1 MENSR
6 KGRNLRSVALFLAML
21 IITPLLFF
29 GCSCAKTAANN
40 TIYHDSA
47 HTSVRRDSVN
57 HRQSHWQEIRQH
69 DSVFRQDS
77 VLVYI
82 KGDTVIKERWH
93 NLTTTRWKTTTKTD
107 TLVFDIYK
115 FVTDTVKVKYYVNR
129 YVNRYKTKE
138 VEKPASTWHNIR
150 LFIGDCVLVFL
161 AIFAVCWIN
170 ERIKKRVQ

>member
-6 KGRNLRSVALFLAML
+6 IWQNLRSVAFFFVIL
-21 IITPLLFF
+21 IITPLLILS
-29 GCSCAKTAANN
+29 CSCAKTAQNN
-40 TIYHDSA
+40 TVYRDSA

-57 HRQSHWQEIRQH
+57 QRQIHWHDTRQH
-69 DSVFRQDS
+69 DSVFKKDS

-107 TLVFDIYK
+107 TIVGDTYV
-115 FVTDTVKVKYYVNR
+115 FVTDTVKVKQ

-138 VEKPASTWHNIR
+138 VEKPAGTLHKIR
-150 LFIGDCVLVFL
+150 LFSGDCVILLLFL
-161 AIFAVCWIN
+161 LLANWIK

>member
-1 MENSR
+1 M
-6 KGRNLRSVALFLAML
+6 ALFFAML
-21 IITPLLFF
+21 IITPLFIF
-29 GCSCAKTAANN
+29 GCSCAKTAQNN

-47 HTSVRRDSVN
+47 YTSVRRDSVN
-57 HRQSHWQEIRQH
+57 QRQIHWQDTKQH

-82 KGDTVIKERWH
+82 KGDTIIKERWH

-107 TLVFDIYK
+107 TIVGDIYTY
-115 FVTDTVKVKYYVNR
+115 VTDTVKVRY

-138 VEKPASTWHNIR
+138 VEKPVSTWQKVRI
-150 LFIGDCVLVFL
+150 FIGDCVLLFL
-161 AIFAVCWIN
+161 ALIAFKWIK

>member
-6 KGRNLRSVALFLAML
+6 KGQNLRSVALFLAML
-21 IITPLLFF
+21 IITPLLIL
-29 GCSCAKTAANN
+29 GCSCAKTAQNN
-40 TIYHDSA
+40 TVYHDSA

-57 HRQSHWQEIRQH
+57 QRQIHCQYTQQH

-107 TLVFDIYK
+107 TIVCDIYK
-115 FVTDTVKVKYYVNR
+115 FVTDTVKVKYF
-129 YVNRYKTKE
+129 VNRYKTKE
-138 VEKPASTWHNIR
+138 VEKPASTWHKIR
-150 LFIGDCVLVFL
+150 LFAGDCVLLFL
-161 AIFAVCWIN
+161 ALIAVDWIK
-170 ERIKKRVQ
+170 ERMKKRVQ

>member
-40 TIYHDSA
+40 TVYRDSA
-47 HTSVRRDSVN
+47 HTSVRRDSVKQ
-57 HRQSHWQEIRQH
+57 RQIHWQDTRQH
-69 DSVFRQDS
+69 DSIFKQDS

-93 NLTTTRWKTTTKTD
+93 NLTTTRWKTSTKTD
-107 TLVFDIYK
+107 TIVGDIYT

-129 YVNRYKTKE
+129 YKTKE
-138 VEKPASTWHNIR
+138 VEKPVNTWHKIR
-150 LFIGDCVLVFL
+150 LLIGDCVLLFL
-161 AIFAVCWIN
+161 PIFAVCWIN
-170 ERIKKRVQ
+170 KRIKKRVQ

>member
-6 KGRNLRSVALFLAML
+6 KGRNLRSVALFLAVL
-21 IITPLLFF
+21 IITPLLIL
-29 GCSCAKTAANN
+29 GCSCAKTATNN
-40 TIYHDSA
+40 TVYHDSA

-57 HRQSHWQEIRQH
+57 QRQIHWQDTRQH
-69 DSVFRQDS
+69 DSVFKQDS

-107 TLVFDIYK
+107 TIVGDTYV
-115 FVTDTVKVKYYVNR
+115 FVTDTVKVKHYL
-129 YVNRYKTKE
+129 NRYKTKE
-138 VEKPASTWHNIR
+138 VEKPTRLEKVR
-150 LFIGDCVLVFL
+150 LFIGDCVILFL
-161 AIFAVCWIN
+161 FLLAVNWIK

>member
-6 KGRNLRSVALFLAML
+6 KGRNLRSVAFFFAML
-21 IITPLLFF
+21 IITQLLFL
-29 GCSCAKTAANN
+29 GCSCAKTAQNN
-40 TIYHDSA
+40 TVY
-47 HTSVRRDSVN
+47 HTSARRDSVN
-57 HRQSHWQEIRQH
+57 QRQIHWKDTQQH

-93 NLTTTRWKTTTKTD
+93 NLTTTRWKTSTKTD
-107 TLVFDIYK
+107 TIVGDIYK
-115 FVTDTVKVKYYVNR
+115 FVTDTVKVKC

-138 VEKPASTWHNIR
+138 VEKPASTWHKIR
-150 LFIGDCVLVFL
+150 LFIGDCVILFL
-161 AIFAVCWIN
+161 FLLSVNWIK

>member
-6 KGRNLRSVALFLAML
+6 KGRNLRSAALFLAVL
-21 IITPLLFF
+21 IITPLLIL

-40 TIYHDSA
+40 TVYHDSA

-57 HRQSHWQEIRQH
+57 HRQSHWQEIQQH
-69 DSVFRQDS
+69 DSVFKQDS

-107 TLVFDIYK
+107 TIVGDIYT
-115 FVTDTVKVKYYVNR
+115 FVTDTVKVKY

-138 VEKPASTWHNIR
+138 VEKPASTWHKIK
-150 LFIGDCVLVFL
+150 LFTGDCVLLFL
-161 AIFAVCWIN
+161 ALVAVNWIGK
-170 ERIKKRVQ
+170 RIKKRVQ

>member
-1 MENSR
+1 MENPR

-21 IITPLLFF
+21 IITPLLIF
-29 GCSCAKTAANN
+29 GCSCAKTAQNN
-40 TIYHDSA
+40 TVYHDSA

-57 HRQSHWQEIRQH
+57 QRQIHLQDTRQH
-69 DSVFRQDS
+69 DSVIKQDS

-107 TLVFDIYK
+107 TIVGDIYT
-115 FVTDTVKVKYYVNR
+115 FVTDTVKY

-138 VEKPASTWHNIR
+138 VEKPVSTWQKVR
-150 LFIGDCVLVFL
+150 LFIGDCVILFL
-161 AIFAVCWIN
+161 FLLAVNWIK
-170 ERIKKRVQ
+170 EFIKKRVQ

>member
-6 KGRNLRSVALFLAML
+6 KGRNLRSVALFFAVL
-21 IITPLLFF
+21 IITPLLIL
-29 GCSCAKTAANN
+29 GCSCAKSAANN
-40 TIYHDSA
+40 TIYRDSA
-47 HTSVRRDSVN
+47 HTSTRHDSVN
-57 HRQSHWQEIRQH
+57 QRQIHWQDTRQH

-93 NLTTTRWKTTTKTD
+93 NLTTTRWKTSTKTD
-107 TLVFDIYK
+107 TIVGDIYT
-115 FVTDTVKVKYYVNR
+115 FVTDTVKVKY

-138 VEKPASTWHNIR
+138 VEKPASTWHKIR
-150 LFIGDCVLVFL
+150 LFFGDCVLLFL
-161 AIFAVCWIN
+161 AILAVCWIK

>member
-1 MENSR
+1 MEKSR
-6 KGRNLRSVALFLAML
+6 KWRNLRSVALFLVML
-21 IITPLLFF
+21 IITTLLIL

-40 TIYHDSA
+40 TVYRDSA
-47 HTSVRRDSVN
+47 HTSARRDSVN
-57 HRQSHWQEIRQH
+57 QRQIHWQDTQQH
-69 DSVFRQDS
+69 DSVFKHDS

-107 TLVFDIYK
+107 TIVGDTYT

-129 YVNRYKTKE
+129 YKTKE
-138 VEKPASTWHNIR
+138 VEKPVSSWHKIR
-150 LFIGDCVLVFL
+150 LFIGDCVLLFL
-161 AIFAVCWIN
+161 ALIAVNWIK

>member
-1 MENSR
+1 MEKSR

-21 IITPLLFF
+21 IITPLLIL
-29 GCSCAKTAANN
+29 GCSCAKSATNN
-40 TIYHDSA
+40 TVYHDSA

-57 HRQSHWQEIRQH
+57 KRQIHWQNTQQH
-69 DSVFRQDS
+69 DSVFKQDS

-93 NLTTTRWKTTTKTD
+93 NLTTTRWKTSTKTD
-107 TLVFDIYK
+107 TIVGDTYV
-115 FVTDTVKVKYYVNR
+115 FVTDTLKVKY

-138 VEKPASTWHNIR
+138 VEKPASTWHKVR
-150 LFIGDCVLVFL
+150 LFIGDCVILFL
-161 AIFAVCWIN
+161 FLLAVNWIK

>member
-1 MENSR
+1 MGNSR
-6 KGRNLRSVALFLAML
+6 KGRNLRSVALFFVML
-21 IITPLLFF
+21 TITPLLILA
-29 GCSCAKTAANN
+29 CSCAKTAQNN
-40 TIYHDSA
+40 TVYHDSA

-57 HRQSHWQEIRQH
+57 HRQSHWQEIQQH
-69 DSVFRQDS
+69 DSVIKQDS

-107 TLVFDIYK
+107 TIVSDIYK
-115 FVTDTVKVKYYVNR
+115 FVTDTVKAKY

-138 VEKPASTWHNIR
+138 VEKPVSTWHKIR
-150 LFIGDCVLVFL
+150 LFTGDCVLIFL

>member
-1 MENSR
+1 MEKSR
-6 KGRNLRSVALFLAML
+6 KGRNLRSAALFFAVL
-21 IITPLLFF
+21 IITPLLIL

-40 TIYHDSA
+40 SVYRDSA

-57 HRQSHWQEIRQH
+57 HRQSHWQETQQH

-82 KGDTVIKERWH
+82 KGDTIIKERWH

-107 TLVFDIYK
+107 TIVGDIYT
-115 FVTDTVKVKYYVNR
+115 FITDTVKVKY

-138 VEKPASTWHNIR
+138 VEKPASSWHKIR
-150 LFIGDCVLVFL
+150 LFTGDCVLLFMALV
-161 AIFAVCWIN
+161 AVNWIGK
-170 ERIKKRVQ
+170 RIKKRVQ

>member
-21 IITPLLFF
+21 IITPLLIF
-29 GCSCAKTAANN
+29 GCSCAKIAPNN
-40 TIYHDSA
+40 TVYHDSA
-47 HTSVRRDSVN
+47 HASARRDSVN
-57 HRQSHWQEIRQH
+57 QRQIHWQDTRQH
-69 DSVFRQDS
+69 DSVFKKDS

-93 NLTTTRWKTTTKTD
+93 NLTTIRWETSTKTD
-107 TLVFDIYK
+107 TIVGDTYV
-115 FVTDTVKVKYYVNR
+115 FVTDTVKVKY

-138 VEKPASTWHNIR
+138 VEKPASTWHKIR
-150 LFIGDCVLVFL
+150 LFIGDCVILFL
-161 AIFAVCWIN
+161 FLLAVNWIK